1 MYSRRPFSH
10 FSPEPSPDTESRG
23 ADPGVLARVWAIR
36 ILFRWLRHG
45 EFPDAN
51 LDRMGVPPELR
62 GFTMDLVYG
71 TVRWHGLLDAALG
84 LLVERRPSSEAEAAL
99 LLGLFQIL
107 KRPDIPTFATI
118 HATVE
123 AAKIV
128 GNRRTPVGLINA
140 TLRNA
145 DRFRRDLDEEL
156 AKAPPH
162 VRLSHPRELLARW
175 TAAWGAD
182 RAAAICEWDNA
193 PADVVLLALPGGP
206 TASELL
212 ARFQAESIEAEPLP
226 DFPETALRL
235 AHGHRVEEL
244 PGFREGDFAIQD
256 PSTLA
261 AVELLDVRPGQR
273 ILDACAAPGGK
284 AARIARILCG
294 GCSSFSAQGSARSTP
309 LGGCAAT
316 PLSEGGET
324 RGTPPSERG
333 DAPKGQGGVFRAAET
348 PAKAVSFCGAAKS
361 TLVALDLHE
370 DRLGGLENTLRRLV
384 PGMDAF
390 VHVMAADAATADA
403 DALGGPFDRILLD
416 VPCGNSGVLRR
427 RVDARWRQ
435 DPERLARVRASQRR
449 ILDNTPRLLAPGG
462 RIVYST
468 CSIDPSENQEQIDS
482 FLSRTPGFCCR
493 ESRLNLPGDHGADGA
508 FAAALERTE
517 GPRP

>member
-1 MYSRRPFSH
+1 MQ
-10 FSPEPSPDTESRG
+10 SRG
-23 ADPGVLARVWAIR
+23 IHQPTPHSDSKAPGVLARAWAIR

-51 LDRMGVPPELR
+51 LDRLGVPSELR
-62 GFTMDLVYG
+62 GFTMELVYG

-84 LLVERRPSSEAEAAL
+84 LLIERRPPTDAEAAL
-99 LLGLFQIL
+99 LLGLCQLL
-107 KRPDIPTFATI
+107 KTPSIPAFAAI

-128 GNRRTPVGLINA
+128 GNRRTPIGLVNA
-140 TLRNA
+140 ALRNA
-145 DRFRRDLDEEL
+145 DRYRADLEEEL

-162 VRLSHPRELLARW
+162 IRLSHPRDLFARW

-182 RAAAICEWDNA
+182 RAAAICEWDNR
-193 PADVVLLALPGGP
+193 PADVVLLTLPGGP
-206 TASELL
+206 KAPELL
-212 ARFQAESIEAEPLP
+212 SRFQTAGIEAEALP
-226 DFPETALRL
+226 DFPETAIRL

-284 AARIARILCG
+284 AARIARLLCG

-309 LGGCAAT
+309 PGGCAAT

-324 RGTPPSERG
+324 RGKPPSERG

-348 PAKAVSFCGAAKS
+348 PAKAVALCGAAKS

-370 DRLGGLENTLRRLV
+370 DRLGGLEDTLRRLV
-384 PGMDAF
+384 PGMDRF
-390 VHVMAADAATADA
+390 VRVMAADAAEVDP
-403 DALGGPFDRILLD
+403 DVLGGPFDRILLD

-435 DPERLARVRASQRR
+435 DPERLARIRASQRPL
-449 ILDNTPRLLAPGG
+449 LDNAPRLLAPDG
-462 RIVYST
+462 RLVYST

-482 FLSRTPGFCCR
+482 FLSRTTGFQCR
-493 ESRLNLPGDHGADGA
+493 ESRLNLPGDHGADGS
-508 FAAALERTE
+508 FAAALERADS
-517 GPRP
+517 PRP